1 MGKTETIKER
11 AIYVYLPSHEMVQR
25 WKKLARRQGTSISKF
40 VIEHVESSLKEEE
53 GLRSDFKARSE
64 LLRRI
69 QGLEEENSKLKKEVN
84 VLKLAMERLE
94 EELRGYRA
102 KPFLEEGFSGL
113 RGFERKLVEMLR
125 TRGSIR
131 GEDLFD
137 LLDIDP
143 RDREL
148 TTSVYRQLKLLE
160 AYGLVEALPDGW
172 RWKKR

>member
-25 WKKLARRQGTSISKF
+25 WKRLAKKQGTSISKF
-40 VIEHVESSLKEEE
+40 VIEHVESSIKEEE
-53 GLRSDFKARSE
+53 GRGSDFKARSE
-64 LLRRI
+64 LLKQI
-69 QGLEEENSKLKKEVN
+69 QELEEENSKLKKDVD
-84 VLKLAMERLE
+84 VLRLALERLE

-113 RGFERKLVEMLR
+113 RGFERKLIETLR
-125 TRGSIR
+125 HRGSVR
-131 GEDLFD
+131 GEDLLG

-172 RWKKR
+172 RWKKK